1 LDELIKTGKT
11 SRRDTAMEDWAA
23 EVRAIA
29 EPCRMLRR
37 CSLRRVPT
45 MYTLTELHDELQV
58 YYGRGQQLSDFMTA
72 GRLAGYNNYL
82 PFKEIKAAILEECC
96 HF

>member
-1 LDELIKTGKT
+1 VDELIKTGKA
-11 SRRDTAMEDWAA
+11 SRRDTALEDWAA
-23 EVRAIA
+23 EVRAIV

-58 YYGRGQQLSDFMTA
+58 DYARGQRLSDFMTA
-72 GRLAGYNNYL
+72 GRLARYTN
-82 PFKEIKAAILEECC
+82 
-96 HF
+96 